1 MLRSGIGQGV
11 PLKSDDALVCR
22 VSRSKVAIVG
32 DSNRLAGRRGVV
44 VQRGGSA
51 LLDWL
56 LVLPLVDGKLDVSL
70 VDDLLLEIA
79 FAAMVLQLL
88 EFGLSWAS
96 LRICDLVG

>member
-1 MLRSGIGQGV
+1 M
-11 PLKSDDALVCR
+11 
-22 VSRSKVAIVG
+22 
-32 DSNRLAGRRGVV
+32 
-44 VQRGGSA
+44 
-51 LLDWL
+51 DWL

>member
-1 MLRSGIGQGV
+1 LRSGIGQGV
-11 PLKSDDALVCR
+11 PLESDDALVCR
-22 VSRSKVAIVG
+22 ISRSKVAIVG
-32 DSNRLAGRRGVV
+32 GSNRLAGRRGVV